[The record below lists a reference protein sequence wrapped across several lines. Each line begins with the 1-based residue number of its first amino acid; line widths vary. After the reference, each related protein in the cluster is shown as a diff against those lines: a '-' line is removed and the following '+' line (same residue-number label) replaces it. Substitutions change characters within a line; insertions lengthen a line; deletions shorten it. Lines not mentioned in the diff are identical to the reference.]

1 MQVPD
6 NFKKL
11 TEQQVALRIT
21 QAVSFEEYLT
31 DSGYDTF
38 EIRDAIE
45 VSMIPADALEG
56 QEAIKIDFSWEVISF
71 TEDEAKVQLRFD
83 IPESVSASSSDPD
96 NVQITFWAGDLF
108 KAQNGQ
114 TMRPG
119 LTITAPVIR

>member
-1 MQVPD
+1 
-6 NFKKL
+6 
-11 TEQQVALRIT
+11 
-21 QAVSFEEYLT
+21 
-31 DSGYDTF
+31 
-38 EIRDAIE
+38 
-45 VSMIPADALEG
+45 MIPADALEG
-56 QEAIKIDFSWEVISF
+56 QEAIKIDFSWEIISF